1 MLSSIHQILPSLAA
15 LGILGY
21 WIIGAAAALEAF
33 LLTGIFVPG
42 TLIVDAG
49 GVMVQQGLLDFFDL
63 AWFVAIGSILG
74 GEASFWLGHR
84 ARRGMLGRWNV
95 EAMPAFARAQ
105 RLFTKRGGFALVLG
119 RFLGPVAAFVPFAA
133 AIAGMETRRF
143 RIWNI
148 VSGFPYA
155 LAHLAIG
162 YGLGS
167 GLSRFSPV
175 MTRAALFVAVLA
187 VLAALLWWTLRQ
199 LDRALPYLL
208 AMAGGVMDDIARH
221 PRIDSWGARHPRVAK
236 FLTRRLD
243 RPHFLGLPATVL
255 GVAFA
260 YLAVLWLG
268 LAFDFVRAEPI
279 VQIDARLAQL
289 MHLFWTPALIQVF
302 TWFTALGD
310 TRLVAAVLALAVLW
324 LALLRRPGLLVGLL
338 VALGTDLISVIILK
352 TAFGRPRSALG
363 YFAET
368 TGSFPSG
375 HATLSVAFYGML
387 FYLLWRLGR
396 MGAVMAAFL
405 ATLVAG
411 LIGLS
416 RLYLV
421 EHYLSDVLAGWMLG
435 GLCLISGIAV
445 AEWMMRGRAA
455 PQGQPPNWQK
465 ITALLVS
472 LVLVGYA
479 GLRVNDYSKAL
490 NPSPALGGNVQI
502 SSTSGLFGDH
512 ALPATAE
519 TLSGERKFAINIA
532 FWAKDSAQLRS
543 ALQTQG
549 WTPSAAPSL
558 GGLVKTAIGDLRDRA
573 RAGDALAPLFWNTL
587 PNDLA
592 FSLNGNTTER
602 DQPRL
607 RLWSTRFT
615 RPDGTRLWLGTLT
628 RDNGVDLEEGT
639 AAPELASALAKGLI
653 AKGLA
658 SNAGTLTPTG
668 QSAIALM
675 NLR

>member
-33 LLTGIFVPG
+33 LLTGVFVPG

-74 GEASFWLGHR
+74 GEASFWLGHH

-105 RLFTKRGGFALVLG
+105 RLFVKRGGFALVLG

-133 AIAGMETRRF
+133 AVAGMERRRF

-148 VSGFPYA
+148 ISGFPYA
-155 LAHLAIG
+155 LAHLGFG

-167 GLSRFSPV
+167 GLSRFSPA
-175 MTRAALFVAVLA
+175 MTRAALFIAALA

-199 LDRALPYLL
+199 LDRALPHLL
-208 AMAGGVMDDIARH
+208 AMAGGMMDDIARH
-221 PRIDSWGARHPRVAK
+221 PRIGSWGARHPRIAQ
-236 FLTRRLD
+236 FLTDRLD
-243 RPHFLGLPATVL
+243 RTHFLGLPATVL

-260 YLAVLWLG
+260 YLVALWLG
-268 LAFDFVRAEPI
+268 LAFDFVHAEPI

-289 MHLFWTPALIQVF
+289 MHLFWTPALIQFF
-302 TWFTALGD
+302 TWITAMGD
-310 TRLVAAVLALAVLW
+310 MRLVAAVLALAMLW
-324 LALLRRPGLLVGLL
+324 LALLRRPGLIVGLL
-338 VALGTDLISVIILK
+338 VALGTDLISVVTLK
-352 TAFGRPRSALG
+352 TAFGRSRSAFG

-387 FYLLWRLGR
+387 FFLLWRLGR

-421 EHYLSDVLAGWMLG
+421 EHYLSDVLAGWVLG

-445 AEWMMRGRAA
+445 AEWRMRGRTA
-455 PQGQPPNWQK
+455 PRSQPANWQK
-465 ITALLVS
+465 ITALAVS
-472 LVLVGYA
+472 LGLLGYA
-479 GLRVNDYSKAL
+479 GLRVSDYSKAL
-490 NPSPALGGNVQI
+490 NPFPALGGTVQI
-502 SSTSGLFGDH
+502 ISGAGVFGDH
-512 ALPATAE
+512 ALPATVE

-532 FWAKDSAQLRS
+532 FWAKDGAQVRT
-543 ALQTQG
+543 ALTAQG
-549 WTPSAAPSL
+549 WALGAPPSL
-558 GGLVKTAIGDLRDRA
+558 GELVKTAIGAIRDRSG
-573 RAGDALAPLFWNTL
+573 AGTALAPLFWNTL

-592 FSLNGNTTER
+592 LSLHGNPSER

-607 RLWSTRFT
+607 RLWSTRFI
-615 RPDGTRLWLGTLT
+615 RPDGSQLWLGTLT
-628 RDNGVDLEEGT
+628 RDDGLDMEDGT
-639 AAPELASALAKGLI
+639 SAPELASALAKDLI

-658 SNAGTLTPTG
+658 SGAGTLTPAD
-668 QSAIALM
+668 QPAISLID
-675 NLR
+675 LR

>member
-1 MLSSIHQILPSLAA
+1 MLSSIHQILPSLTA

-21 WIIGAAAALEAF
+21 WIIGAATALEAF

-49 GVMVQQGLLDFFDL
+49 GVMVQQGMLDFFDL

-74 GEASFWLGHR
+74 GEASFWLGRR

-105 RLFTKRGGFALVLG
+105 RLFAKRGGFALVLG

-155 LAHLAIG
+155 LAHLAFG

-167 GLSRFSPV
+167 GLSRFSPM
-175 MTRAALFVAVLA
+175 MTRAALFVAVLS

-199 LDRALPYLL
+199 LDRTLPHLL
-208 AMAGGVMDDIARH
+208 AMAGGLMDEIARH
-221 PRIDSWGARHPRVAK
+221 PRIDSWGARHPRIAQ

-243 RPHFLGLPATVL
+243 RTHFTGLPATVL

-260 YLAVLWLG
+260 YLAALWLG

-302 TWFTALGD
+302 TWITALGD

-324 LALLRRPGLLVGLL
+324 LVLLRRPGLLVGLL
-338 VALGTDLISVIILK
+338 VALGTDLVSVVILK
-352 TAFGRPRSALG
+352 TAFGRARSSLG
-363 YFAET
+363 YFTET
-368 TGSFPSG
+368 SGSFPSG

-396 MGAVMAAFL
+396 MGAMMAAFL

-421 EHYLSDVLAGWMLG
+421 EHYLSDVLAGWVLG

-445 AEWMMRGRAA
+445 AEWMMHGRAA
-455 PQGQPPNWQK
+455 PKVQPLNWHK
-465 ITALLVS
+465 ITALVVS
-472 LVLVGYA
+472 LGLIAYA
-479 GLRVNDYSKAL
+479 GLRVSDYSKAL

-502 SSTSGLFGDH
+502 SSAVGLFGDH
-512 ALPATAE
+512 TLPATAH

-532 FWAKDSAQLRS
+532 FWAKDQAQLRG
-543 ALQTQG
+543 ALTAQG
-549 WTPSAAPSL
+549 WTLSAAPSL
-558 GGLVKTAIGDLRDRA
+558 GGLVKTAIGDMRDRSG
-573 RAGDALAPLFWNTL
+573 AGDALAPLFWNTL

-592 FSLNGNTTER
+592 LSLQGKTSEL

-607 RLWSTRFT
+607 RLWSTRFI
-615 RPDGTRLWLGTLT
+615 RPDGIRLWVGTLT
-628 RDNGVDLEEGT
+628 RDDGFDLED
-639 AAPELASALAKGLI
+639 AIPAPDLANALAKGLM

-658 SNAGTLTPTG
+658 VSAGTLTPVG
-668 QSAIALM
+668 KPAIALI
-675 NLR
+675 NLS